1 VKDDGVYLRHIRDA
15 IVKIEG
21 YASVGHERF
30 LSESHWHDAIIRQ
43 LEIIGEATKR
53 LSPDLRA
60 RYPEMPWRRVAG
72 LRDVLIHQ
80 YMGVD
85 LEAVWGIVDDHI
97 PTLKLRIEQILS
109 TDFPTEDHDR
119 SDP

>member
-1 VKDDGVYLRHIRDA
+1 VKSDAVYLRHILDA
-15 IVKIEG
+15 TTKIEG

-30 LSESHWHDAIIRQ
+30 LAESHWHDAIIRQ
-43 LEIIGEATKR
+43 LEIIGEATKQ

-60 RYPEMPWRRVAG
+60 RHPDLPWRRVAG

-85 LEAVWGIVDDHI
+85 LEAVWGIVVDHV
-97 PTLKLRIEQILS
+97 PVLRQRVEQIL
-109 TDFPTEDHDR
+109 T
-119 SDP
+119 SDAPN

>member
-1 VKDDGVYLRHIRDA
+1 MRSDAVYLRHILDA
-15 IVKIEG
+15 TTKIEE

-30 LSESHWHDAIIRQ
+30 LAESHWHDAIIRQ
-43 LEIIGEATKR
+43 LEIVGEATKQ

-60 RYPEMPWRRVAG
+60 RHPDLPWRRVAG

-85 LEAVWGIVDDHI
+85 LEAVWGIVADHV
-97 PTLKLRIEQILS
+97 PVLRQRVAQILA
-109 TDFPTEDHDR
+109 
-119 SDP
+119 SDASD